1 MGAGRTSDFATRR
14 QLCRILA
21 SGGAS
26 LWAFGRAAAAAP
38 AIEKADRVLVLKSR
52 RQLLLLR
59 DGRVLALFPVCLGR
73 NPVGP
78 KHAQGDGRTPE
89 GLYRIDGLESQCRYR
104 HFLHISYPGPA
115 DLALARAA
123 GVSPGGAIGIH
134 GLPGDLDQFGP
145 VTFDWTDGCIA
156 VSNRAI
162 DEIWVRV
169 GVGTPIEI
177 RA

>member
-1 MGAGRTSDFATRR
+1 VSTLRPHDLAARR
-14 QLCRILA
+14 QLCKMLA
-21 SGGAS
+21 VGGVGLFISGRPAAGAS
-26 LWAFGRAAAAAP
+26 AT
-38 AIEKADRVLVLKSR
+38 KTADRVLVLKSR

-59 DGRVLALFPVCLGR
+59 GGTTLASFPVCLGR
-73 NPVGP
+73 NPLGP

-89 GLYRIDGLESQCRYR
+89 GLYRIDRRESQCRYR

-115 DLALARAA
+115 DVALAAA
-123 GVSPGGAIGIH
+123 ARVSPGGDIGIH

-162 DEIWVRV
+162 DEIWARVEVR
-169 GVGTPIEI
+169 TPIEI

>member
-1 MGAGRTSDFATRR
+1 M
-14 QLCRILA
+14 LA
-21 SGGAS
+21 LGGAS
-26 LWAFGRAAAAAP
+26 LLAFGRAAAAAP
-38 AIEKADRVLVLKSR
+38 ALARADRVLVLKSR

-59 DGRVLALFPVCLGR
+59 EGRVLALFPICLGR

-78 KHAQGDGRTPE
+78 KRAQGDGRTPE
-89 GLYRIDGLESQCRYR
+89 GFYRIDRRDPECRYR

-123 GVSPGGAIGIH
+123 GVSPGGDIGIH

-145 VTFDWTDGCIA
+145 VAFDWTNGCIA

-162 DEIWVRV
+162 DEIWDRV
-169 GVGTPIEI
+169 GLGTPIEI